1 MQAAIYYAWADKS
14 STFPASWRSESI
26 QKGEKVSQD
35 EDRITAF
42 AQETSIRT
50 SIFIE
55 DPGGSP
61 LLRRWMEYQATETE
75 GSQNQRSPSPLD

>member
-1 MQAAIYYAWADKS
+1 MES
-14 STFPASWRSESI
+14 GCASCQDSI
-26 QKGEKVSQD
+26 TGVAL
-35 EDRITAF
+35 I
-42 AQETSIRT
+42 ETSICT

-61 LLRRWMEYQATETE
+61 LPRRWMEYQATETE